1 MKRSIITAVVLTLA
15 IVSIHAQKADA
26 TPQPIES
33 FVKIEYEPEWYAT
46 QAELW
51 HKVALNDPSNDDAW
65 INWFRATRYNMILSD
80 DKVDDAKLADIAQT
94 VRKQRPNSYARYM
107 LDYYCSMWIKSSE
120 EYEDNMSKAIS
131 MRPDNRV
138 LYPDYVV
145 YLLKNGNQEQMDDIL
160 KRWYNLG
167 EYSYSLLNYAYNE
180 MAGMEQNGI
189 IFVNGDTPTY
199 SKLLVKYGKDLFPD
213 ITVICMSLLATPEY
227 RSTVSKE
234 LGISPIPEPDYQNY
248 DKWTDDAVM
257 HIIRESKRPCY
268 FSTVIPNLPSFQD
281 KLYSEG
287 LVYKYS
293 DKKYDHGNN
302 RRRMRNAPCVWL
314 SISRTPSKRITSGN
328 SSIGVP
334 SISID
339 GNHPSS
345 AFSLND
351 ACVLFGIVRSIGHTK
366 RRLSNSLPLSPTPYS
381 TISETFRPL
390 ISIWSSCGRFASS
403 RTFHTIPFPSN
414 FQRIFFLFELDF

>member
-1 MKRSIITAVVLTLA
+1 MKRSIITAVVLALA
-15 IVSIHAQKADA
+15 SVSIHAQNADA

-33 FVKIEYEPEWYAT
+33 FVKVEYEPDWYAT

-51 HKVALNDPSNDDAW
+51 HKEALRNPSNDDAW

-80 DKVDDAKLADIAQT
+80 GFDDVDDAKLAEIAQT
-94 VRKQRPNSYARYM
+94 VKKQRPNSYAQYI
-107 LDYYCSMWIKSSE
+107 LDYYCSMWIKRTE
-120 EYEDNMSKAIS
+120 DFEDNMSKAIS

-160 KRWYNLG
+160 KRWYNTG
-167 EYSYSLLNYAYNE
+167 EYSYNLLNYAYNE
-180 MAGMEQNGI
+180 MAGMQHNGI

-293 DKKYDHGNN
+293 DKRYDNLAVKQENYEKRYLLDYLYEQFTPETYEATAYKLNLNYIPCFKSLLDYYKESGQKQKYTELYGL
-302 RRRMRNAPCVWL
+302 M
-314 SISRTPSKRITSGN
+314 KRIVLKTEG
-328 SSIGVP
+328 
-334 SISID
+334 ISDEKRKQYHDEID
-339 GNHPSS
+339 
-345 AFSLND
+345 
-351 ACVLFGIVRSIGHTK
+351 R
-366 RRLSNSLPLSPTPYS
+366 
-381 TISETFRPL
+381 
-390 ISIWSSCGRFASS
+390 
-403 RTFHTIPFPSN
+403 
-414 FQRIFFLFELDF
+414 

>member
-293 DKKYDHGNN
+293 DKKYDNLSVKQKN
-302 RRRMRNAPCVWL
+302 YEKKYLLDYLYEQFTPETYEATAYKLNLNYIPCFKSL
-314 SISRTPSKRITSGN
+314 LDYYNESGQKQKYKELYGLMKL
-328 SSIGVP
+328 IVFKT
-334 SISID
+334 D
-339 GNHPSS
+339 G
-345 AFSLND
+345 
-351 ACVLFGIVRSIGHTK
+351 
-366 RRLSNSLPLSPTPYS
+366 
-381 TISETFRPL
+381 ISEEKRKFYYDEIDR
-390 ISIWSSCGRFASS
+390 
-403 RTFHTIPFPSN
+403 
-414 FQRIFFLFELDF
+414 

>member
-1 MKRSIITAVVLTLA
+1 MKRSIITAVFLA
-15 IVSIHAQKADA
+15 LAVVSIHAQKADA

-33 FVKIEYEPEWYAT
+33 FVKVEYEPDWYAT

-51 HKVALNDPSNDDAW
+51 HKEALKNPSNDDAW

-80 DKVDDAKLADIAQT
+80 GFDDVDDAKLAEIAQT
-94 VRKQRPNSYARYM
+94 VRKQRPDSYARYI
-107 LDYYCSMWIKSSE
+107 LDYYYSMWINSSE
-120 EYEDNMSKAIS
+120 NYEDNMSKAIR

-145 YLLKNGNQEQMDDIL
+145 YLLKNGYQEQMDDIL
-160 KRWYNLG
+160 KRWYNTG
-167 EYSYSLLNYAYNE
+167 EYSYNLLNYAYNE
-180 MAGMEQNGI
+180 MAGMQQNGI

-213 ITVICMSLLATPEY
+213 ISVICMSLLATPEY
-227 RSTVSKE
+227 RKTVSNE

-293 DKKYDHGNN
+293 DKRYDNLAVKQENYEKRYLLDYLYEQFTPETYEATAYKLNLNYVPCFKSLLDYYKESGQKQKYAELYGL
-302 RRRMRNAPCVWL
+302 M
-314 SISRTPSKRITSGN
+314 KRIVFKTEG
-328 SSIGVP
+328 
-334 SISID
+334 ISDEKRKQYHDEID
-339 GNHPSS
+339 
-345 AFSLND
+345 
-351 ACVLFGIVRSIGHTK
+351 R
-366 RRLSNSLPLSPTPYS
+366 
-381 TISETFRPL
+381 
-390 ISIWSSCGRFASS
+390 
-403 RTFHTIPFPSN
+403 
-414 FQRIFFLFELDF
+414 

>member
-1 MKRSIITAVVLTLA
+1 MHSKNRKMKRSIITAVVLALTTISL
-15 IVSIHAQKADA
+15 HAQKADA

-80 DKVDDAKLADIAQT
+80 DKDDDAKLADIAQT

-234 LGISPIPEPDYQNY
+234 LGINPIPEPDYQNY
-248 DKWTDDAVM
+248 DKWTDDVLM

-293 DKKYDHGNN
+293 DKKYDNLAVKQEN
-302 RRRMRNAPCVWL
+302 YEKRYLLDYLYEQFTPETYEATAYKLNLNYIPCFKSL
-314 SISRTPSKRITSGN
+314 LDYYKESGQKQHYSELYGLMKRIVLKTEG
-328 SSIGVP
+328 
-334 SISID
+334 ISDEKRKQYHDEID
-339 GNHPSS
+339 
-345 AFSLND
+345 
-351 ACVLFGIVRSIGHTK
+351 R
-366 RRLSNSLPLSPTPYS
+366 
-381 TISETFRPL
+381 
-390 ISIWSSCGRFASS
+390 
-403 RTFHTIPFPSN
+403 
-414 FQRIFFLFELDF
+414 

>member
-1 MKRSIITAVVLTLA
+1 MKRSIITAVVLALA
-15 IVSIHAQKADA
+15 SVSIHAQNADT

-33 FVKIEYEPEWYAT
+33 FVKVEYEPDWYAT

-51 HKVALNDPSNDDAW
+51 HKEALKNPSNDDAW

-80 DKVDDAKLADIAQT
+80 GFDDVDDAKLAEIAQA
-94 VRKQRPNSYARYM
+94 VKKQRPNSYAQYI
-107 LDYYCSMWIKSSE
+107 LDYYCSMWIKRTE
-120 EYEDNMSKAIS
+120 DFEDNMSKAIS

-160 KRWYNLG
+160 KRWYNTG
-167 EYSYSLLNYAYNE
+167 EYSYNLLNYAYNE
-180 MAGMEQNGI
+180 MAGMQHNGI

-199 SKLLVKYGKDLFPD
+199 SKLLVKYGKNLFAD
-213 ITVICMSLLATPEY
+213 KTVICMSLLATPEY
-227 RSTVSKE
+227 RSAVSKE

-293 DKKYDHGNN
+293 DKRYDNLAVKQENYEKRYLLDYLYEQFTPETYEATAYKLNLNYIPCFKSLLDYYKESGQKQKYTELYGL
-302 RRRMRNAPCVWL
+302 M
-314 SISRTPSKRITSGN
+314 KRIVLKTEG
-328 SSIGVP
+328 
-334 SISID
+334 ISDEKRKQYHDEID
-339 GNHPSS
+339 
-345 AFSLND
+345 
-351 ACVLFGIVRSIGHTK
+351 R
-366 RRLSNSLPLSPTPYS
+366 
-381 TISETFRPL
+381 
-390 ISIWSSCGRFASS
+390 
-403 RTFHTIPFPSN
+403 
-414 FQRIFFLFELDF
+414 

>member
-1 MKRSIITAVVLTLA
+1 MTLN
-15 IVSIHAQKADA
+15 AQKTDA

-33 FVKIEYEPEWYAT
+33 FVKIKYDPEWYAT

-80 DKVDDAKLADIAQT
+80 GFDNIDDAKLAEIAQT
-94 VRKQRPNSYARYM
+94 VRKQRPESYARYI
-107 LDYYCSMWIKSSE
+107 LDYFCTMWINSSE

-131 MRPDNRV
+131 MRPDNRI
-138 LYPDYVV
+138 LFPDYVV
-145 YLLKNGNQEQMDDIL
+145 YLLKNGNLEQMNDIL
-160 KRWYNLG
+160 KTWYNIG

-213 ITVICMSLLATPEY
+213 ITVICMSLLLTPEY
-227 RSTVSKE
+227 RNAISKE
-234 LGISPIPEPDYQNY
+234 LDISKIPEPDYRNY
-248 DKWTDDAVM
+248 DKWTDDAIM

-293 DKKYDHGNN
+293 DKKYDNLAVKQKN
-302 RRRMRNAPCVWL
+302 FEKKYLLDYLYEQFTPETYEASAYKLNLNYIPCFKSLLDYYKESGQKQKYTELYGLMKLIVFKTDG
-314 SISRTPSKRITSGN
+314 ISDDTRKYYLDE
-328 SSIGVP
+328 
-334 SISID
+334 ID
-339 GNHPSS
+339 
-345 AFSLND
+345 
-351 ACVLFGIVRSIGHTK
+351 R
-366 RRLSNSLPLSPTPYS
+366 
-381 TISETFRPL
+381 
-390 ISIWSSCGRFASS
+390 
-403 RTFHTIPFPSN
+403 
-414 FQRIFFLFELDF
+414 

>member
-1 MKRSIITAVVLTLA
+1 MKRSIITAIVLALTSLTLN
-15 IVSIHAQKADA
+15 AQKTDA

-33 FVKIEYEPEWYAT
+33 FVKIKYDPEWYAT

-80 DKVDDAKLADIAQT
+80 GFDNVDDAKLAEIAQT
-94 VRKQRPNSYARYM
+94 VRKQRPDSYARYI
-107 LDYYCSMWIKSSE
+107 LDYFCTMWINSSE

-131 MRPDNRV
+131 MRPDNRI
-138 LYPDYVV
+138 LFPDYVV
-145 YLLKNGNQEQMDDIL
+145 YLLKNGNLEQMNDIL
-160 KRWYNLG
+160 KTWYNIG

-213 ITVICMSLLATPEY
+213 ITVICMSLLLTPEY
-227 RSTVSKE
+227 RNAISKE
-234 LGISPIPEPDYQNY
+234 LEISKIPEPDYRNY
-248 DKWTDDAVM
+248 DKWTDDAIM

-293 DKKYDHGNN
+293 DKKYDNLAVKQKN
-302 RRRMRNAPCVWL
+302 YEKKYLLDYLYEQFTPETYEASAYKLNLNYIPCFKSLLDYYKESGQKQKYTELYGLMKLIVFKTDG
-314 SISRTPSKRITSGN
+314 ISDDTRKYYLDE
-328 SSIGVP
+328 
-334 SISID
+334 ID
-339 GNHPSS
+339 
-345 AFSLND
+345 
-351 ACVLFGIVRSIGHTK
+351 R
-366 RRLSNSLPLSPTPYS
+366 
-381 TISETFRPL
+381 
-390 ISIWSSCGRFASS
+390 
-403 RTFHTIPFPSN
+403 
-414 FQRIFFLFELDF
+414 

>member
-1 MKRSIITAVVLTLA
+1 MKRSIITAVVLALA
-15 IVSIHAQKADA
+15 SVSIHAQNADA

-33 FVKIEYEPEWYAT
+33 FVKVEYEPDWYAT

-51 HKVALNDPSNDDAW
+51 HKEALRNPSNDDAW

-80 DKVDDAKLADIAQT
+80 GFDDVDDAKLAEIAQT
-94 VRKQRPNSYARYM
+94 VKKQRPNSYAQYI
-107 LDYYCSMWIKSSE
+107 LDYYCSMWINSTE
-120 EYEDNMSKAIS
+120 NYEDNMSKAIS

-160 KRWYNLG
+160 KRWYNTG
-167 EYSYSLLNYAYNE
+167 EYSYNLLNYAYNE
-180 MAGMEQNGI
+180 MAGMQHNGI

-199 SKLLVKYGKDLFPD
+199 SKLLVKYGKDLFAD
-213 ITVICMSLLATPEY
+213 KTVICMSLLATPEY

-248 DKWTDDAVM
+248 DKWADDAVM

-293 DKKYDHGNN
+293 DRRYDNLAVKQDNYEKRYLLDYLYEQFTPETYEATAYKLNLNYIPCFKSLLDYYKESGQKQKYTELYGL
-302 RRRMRNAPCVWL
+302 M
-314 SISRTPSKRITSGN
+314 KRIVLKTEG
-328 SSIGVP
+328 
-334 SISID
+334 ISDEKRKQYHDEID
-339 GNHPSS
+339 
-345 AFSLND
+345 
-351 ACVLFGIVRSIGHTK
+351 R
-366 RRLSNSLPLSPTPYS
+366 
-381 TISETFRPL
+381 
-390 ISIWSSCGRFASS
+390 
-403 RTFHTIPFPSN
+403 
-414 FQRIFFLFELDF
+414 

>member
-15 IVSIHAQKADA
+15 SASIHAQNADA

-33 FVKIEYEPEWYAT
+33 FVKVEYEPDWYAN

-51 HKVALNDPSNDDAW
+51 HKEALKNPSNDDAW

-80 DKVDDAKLADIAQT
+80 GFDEVDETKLADIAQT
-94 VRKQRPNSYARYM
+94 VRKQRPDSYARYM
-107 LDYYCSMWIKSSE
+107 LDYYCSMWINSSE

-293 DKKYDHGNN
+293 DKKYDNLAVKQKNFEKKYLLDYLYEQFTPETYEATAYKLNLNYIPCFKSLLDYYKESGQKQKYKELYGL
-302 RRRMRNAPCVWL
+302 MRLIA
-314 SISRTPSKRITSGN
+314 SKTDGISDELRKFYYDE
-328 SSIGVP
+328 
-334 SISID
+334 ID
-339 GNHPSS
+339 
-345 AFSLND
+345 
-351 ACVLFGIVRSIGHTK
+351 R
-366 RRLSNSLPLSPTPYS
+366 
-381 TISETFRPL
+381 
-390 ISIWSSCGRFASS
+390 
-403 RTFHTIPFPSN
+403 
-414 FQRIFFLFELDF
+414 

>member
-15 IVSIHAQKADA
+15 SASIHAQNADA

-33 FVKIEYEPEWYAT
+33 FVKVEYEPDGYAT

-51 HKVALNDPSNDDAW
+51 HKEALKNPSNDDAW

-80 DKVDDAKLADIAQT
+80 GFDDVDDSKLSEIAQT
-94 VRKQRPNSYARYM
+94 VRKQRPDSYARYI
-107 LDYYCSMWIKSSE
+107 LDYYCTMWIKRTE
-120 EYEDNMSKAIS
+120 DFEDNMSKAIS

-145 YLLKNGNQEQMDDIL
+145 YLLKNGNQEQMDDII
-160 KRWYNLG
+160 KRWYDTG
-167 EYSYSLLNYAYNE
+167 EYSYNLLNYAYNE
-180 MAGMEQNGI
+180 MIGMQQNGI

-199 SKLLVKYGKDLFPD
+199 SKLLVKYGKDLFSD
-213 ITVICMSLLATPEY
+213 ITVICISLLATPEY
-227 RSTVSKE
+227 RSAVSKE
-234 LGISPIPEPDYQNY
+234 LGISPVPEPDYQNY

-293 DKKYDHGNN
+293 DKRYDNLAVKQENYEKRYLLDYLYEQFTPETYEATAYKLNLNYIPCFKSLLDYYKESGQKQKYTELYGL
-302 RRRMRNAPCVWL
+302 M
-314 SISRTPSKRITSGN
+314 KRIVFKTEG
-328 SSIGVP
+328 
-334 SISID
+334 ISDEKRKQYHDEID
-339 GNHPSS
+339 
-345 AFSLND
+345 
-351 ACVLFGIVRSIGHTK
+351 R
-366 RRLSNSLPLSPTPYS
+366 
-381 TISETFRPL
+381 
-390 ISIWSSCGRFASS
+390 
-403 RTFHTIPFPSN
+403 
-414 FQRIFFLFELDF
+414 

>member
-1 MKRSIITAVVLTLA
+1 MKRSIITAVVLALA
-15 IVSIHAQKADA
+15 SVSIHAQNADA

-33 FVKIEYEPEWYAT
+33 FVKVEYEPEWYTT

-51 HKVALNDPSNDDAW
+51 HKEALKNPSNDDAW

-80 DKVDDAKLADIAQT
+80 GFDDVDDAKLAEIAQT
-94 VRKQRPNSYARYM
+94 VREQRPNSYARYI
-107 LDYYCSMWIKSSE
+107 LDYYCSMWLNSSE
-120 EYEDNMSKAIS
+120 NYQDNMSKAIS

-145 YLLKNGNQEQMDDIL
+145 YLLKNGNQEQMNDIL
-160 KRWYNLG
+160 KRWYNTG
-167 EYSYSLLNYAYNE
+167 EYSYNLLNYAYNE
-180 MAGMEQNGI
+180 MAGMQQNGI

-199 SKLLVKYGKDLFPD
+199 SKLLVKYGKNLFAD
-213 ITVICMSLLATPEY
+213 KTVICMSLLATPEY
-227 RSTVSKE
+227 RSAVSKE

-293 DKKYDHGNN
+293 DKRYDNLAVKQENYEKRYLLDYLYEQFTPETYEATAYKLNLNYIPCFKSLLDYYKESGQKQKYTELYGL
-302 RRRMRNAPCVWL
+302 M
-314 SISRTPSKRITSGN
+314 KRIVLKTEG
-328 SSIGVP
+328 
-334 SISID
+334 ISDEKRKQYHDEID
-339 GNHPSS
+339 
-345 AFSLND
+345 
-351 ACVLFGIVRSIGHTK
+351 R
-366 RRLSNSLPLSPTPYS
+366 
-381 TISETFRPL
+381 
-390 ISIWSSCGRFASS
+390 
-403 RTFHTIPFPSN
+403 
-414 FQRIFFLFELDF
+414 

>member
-1 MKRSIITAVVLTLA
+1 MKRSIFIAVVLALTTMSL
-15 IVSIHAQKADA
+15 HAQKADA

-65 INWFRATRYNMILSD
+65 INWFRATRYQMIMSVGFD
-80 DKVDDAKLADIAQT
+80 NVDDSKLAKIAQT
-94 VRKQRPNSYARYM
+94 VREERPDSYARYI
-107 LDYYCSMWIKSSE
+107 LDYFCTMWIYGPE

-138 LYPDYVV
+138 LYPDYVA

-199 SKLLVKYGKDLFPD
+199 SKLLVKYGKDLFAD
-213 ITVICMSLLATPEY
+213 KTVICMPLLATPEY
-227 RSTVSKE
+227 RSNVSQE
-234 LGISPIPEPDYQNY
+234 LGISPIPEPNYQDY
-248 DKWTDDAVM
+248 DKWMDDAVM
-257 HIIRESKRPCY
+257 HIIRESKRPSY

-293 DKKYDHGNN
+293 DKRYDNLAVKQENYEKRYLLDYLYEQFTPETYEASAYKLNLNYIPCFKSLLDYYKESGQKQKYTELYCL
-302 RRRMRNAPCVWL
+302 M
-314 SISRTPSKRITSGN
+314 KRIVLKTEG
-328 SSIGVP
+328 
-334 SISID
+334 ISDEKRKQYHDEID
-339 GNHPSS
+339 
-345 AFSLND
+345 
-351 ACVLFGIVRSIGHTK
+351 R
-366 RRLSNSLPLSPTPYS
+366 
-381 TISETFRPL
+381 
-390 ISIWSSCGRFASS
+390 
-403 RTFHTIPFPSN
+403 
-414 FQRIFFLFELDF
+414 

>member
-15 IVSIHAQKADA
+15 SASIHAQNADA

-33 FVKIEYEPEWYAT
+33 FVKVEYEPDWYAT

-51 HKVALNDPSNDDAW
+51 HKEALKNPSNDDAW

-80 DKVDDAKLADIAQT
+80 GFDDVDDSKLSEIAQT
-94 VRKQRPNSYARYM
+94 VRKQRPDSYARYI
-107 LDYYCSMWIKSSE
+107 LDYYCTMWIKRTE
-120 EYEDNMSKAIS
+120 DFEDNMSKAIS

-145 YLLKNGNQEQMDDIL
+145 YLLKNGNQEQMDDII
-160 KRWYNLG
+160 KRWYDTG
-167 EYSYSLLNYAYNE
+167 EYSYNLLNYAYNE
-180 MAGMEQNGI
+180 MIGMQQNGI

-199 SKLLVKYGKDLFPD
+199 SKLLVKYGKDLFSD
-213 ITVICMSLLATPEY
+213 ITVICISLLATPEY
-227 RSTVSKE
+227 RSAVSKE
-234 LGISPIPEPDYQNY
+234 LGISPVPEPDYQNY

-293 DKKYDHGNN
+293 DKRYDNLAVKQENYEKRYLLDYLYEQFTPETYEATAYKLNLNYIPCFKSLLDYYKESGQKQKYTELYGL
-302 RRRMRNAPCVWL
+302 M
-314 SISRTPSKRITSGN
+314 KRIVFKTEG
-328 SSIGVP
+328 
-334 SISID
+334 ISDEKRKQYHDEID
-339 GNHPSS
+339 
-345 AFSLND
+345 
-351 ACVLFGIVRSIGHTK
+351 R
-366 RRLSNSLPLSPTPYS
+366 
-381 TISETFRPL
+381 
-390 ISIWSSCGRFASS
+390 
-403 RTFHTIPFPSN
+403 
-414 FQRIFFLFELDF
+414 

>member
-1 MKRSIITAVVLTLA
+1 MKRSIITAVVLALA
-15 IVSIHAQKADA
+15 SVSIHAQNADA

-33 FVKIEYEPEWYAT
+33 FVKVEYEPEWYAT

-51 HKVALNDPSNDDAW
+51 HKEALKNPSNDDAW

-80 DKVDDAKLADIAQT
+80 GFDDVDDAKLAEIAQT
-94 VRKQRPNSYARYM
+94 VREQRPNSYARYI
-107 LDYYCSMWIKSSE
+107 LDYYCSMWLNSSE
-120 EYEDNMSKAIS
+120 NYQDNMSKAIS

-145 YLLKNGNQEQMDDIL
+145 YLLKNGNQEQMNDIL
-160 KRWYNLG
+160 KRWYNTG
-167 EYSYSLLNYAYNE
+167 EYSYNLLNYAYNE
-180 MAGMEQNGI
+180 MAGMQQNGI

-199 SKLLVKYGKDLFPD
+199 SKLLVKYGKNLFAD
-213 ITVICMSLLATPEY
+213 KTVICMSLLATPEY
-227 RSTVSKE
+227 RSAVSKE

-293 DKKYDHGNN
+293 DKRYDNLAVKQENYEKRYLLDYLYEQFTPETYEATAYKLNLNYIPCFKSLLDYYKESGQKQKYTELYGL
-302 RRRMRNAPCVWL
+302 M
-314 SISRTPSKRITSGN
+314 KRIVLKTEG
-328 SSIGVP
+328 
-334 SISID
+334 ISDEKRKQYHDEID
-339 GNHPSS
+339 
-345 AFSLND
+345 
-351 ACVLFGIVRSIGHTK
+351 R
-366 RRLSNSLPLSPTPYS
+366 
-381 TISETFRPL
+381 
-390 ISIWSSCGRFASS
+390 
-403 RTFHTIPFPSN
+403 
-414 FQRIFFLFELDF
+414 

>member
-1 MKRSIITAVVLTLA
+1 MKRSIITAVVLALA
-15 IVSIHAQKADA
+15 SVSIHAQNADA

-33 FVKIEYEPEWYAT
+33 FVKVEYEPDWYAT

-51 HKVALNDPSNDDAW
+51 HKEALRNPSNNDAW

-80 DKVDDAKLADIAQT
+80 GFDDVDDAKLAEIAQT
-94 VRKQRPNSYARYM
+94 VKKQRPNSYAQYI
-107 LDYYCSMWIKSSE
+107 LDYYCSMWIKRTE
-120 EYEDNMSKAIS
+120 DFEDNMSKAIS

-160 KRWYNLG
+160 KRWYNTG
-167 EYSYSLLNYAYNE
+167 EYSYNLLNYAYNE
-180 MAGMEQNGI
+180 MAGMQHNGI

-213 ITVICMSLLATPEY
+213 ITIICMSLLATPEY

-234 LGISPIPEPDYQNY
+234 LGISPISEPDYQNY

-293 DKKYDHGNN
+293 DRRYDNLAVNQDNYEKRYLLDYLYEQFTPETYEATAYKLNLNYIPCFKSLLDYYKESGQKQKYTELYGL
-302 RRRMRNAPCVWL
+302 M
-314 SISRTPSKRITSGN
+314 KRIVLKTEG
-328 SSIGVP
+328 
-334 SISID
+334 ISDEKRKQYHDEID
-339 GNHPSS
+339 
-345 AFSLND
+345 
-351 ACVLFGIVRSIGHTK
+351 R
-366 RRLSNSLPLSPTPYS
+366 
-381 TISETFRPL
+381 
-390 ISIWSSCGRFASS
+390 
-403 RTFHTIPFPSN
+403 
-414 FQRIFFLFELDF
+414 

>member
-1 MKRSIITAVVLTLA
+1 MKRSIITAVVLALA
-15 IVSIHAQKADA
+15 SVSIHAQNADA

-33 FVKIEYEPEWYAT
+33 FVKVEYEPEWYTT

-51 HKVALNDPSNDDAW
+51 HKEALKNPSNDDAW

-80 DKVDDAKLADIAQT
+80 GFDDVDDAKLAEIAQT
-94 VRKQRPNSYARYM
+94 VREQRPNSYARYI
-107 LDYYCSMWIKSSE
+107 LDYYCSMWLNSSE
-120 EYEDNMSKAIS
+120 NYQDNMSKAIS

-145 YLLKNGNQEQMDDIL
+145 YLLKNGNQEQMNDIL
-160 KRWYNLG
+160 KRWYNTG
-167 EYSYSLLNYAYNE
+167 EYSYNLLNYAYNE
-180 MAGMEQNGI
+180 MIGMQHNGI

-199 SKLLVKYGKDLFPD
+199 SKLLVKYGKDLFAD
-213 ITVICMSLLATPEY
+213 KTVICMSLLATPEY
-227 RSTVSKE
+227 RSAVSKE

-293 DKKYDHGNN
+293 DKRYDNLAVKQENYEKRYLLDYLYEQFTPETYEATAYKLNLNYIPCFKSLLDYYKQSGQNEQAQKLYGTMMRIVMKTEGISDE
-302 RRRMRNAPCVWL
+302 RRNEYYDE
-314 SISRTPSKRITSGN
+314 IKR
-328 SSIGVP
+328 
-334 SISID
+334 
-339 GNHPSS
+339 
-345 AFSLND
+345 
-351 ACVLFGIVRSIGHTK
+351 
-366 RRLSNSLPLSPTPYS
+366 
-381 TISETFRPL
+381 
-390 ISIWSSCGRFASS
+390 
-403 RTFHTIPFPSN
+403 
-414 FQRIFFLFELDF
+414 